1 MSALAQRSLDGA
13 HTTGH
18 YLTVVSGGELFAVS
32 ISRIREVIHCPRI
45 TRVPLCP
52 EVVPGVINLRGAVVP
67 LVDLA
72 IRLGRRGTELTRR
85 ACIVVVEAEFDEG
98 MRPVGVLVD
107 AVEEAIETTDDMLEA
122 RPAFGAGLRQEFQ
135 AAMLHHEG
143 RFVSVLELSA
153 VLSVTELEGLVATHA
168 LAPGAARTKHV

>member
-52 EVVPGVINLRGAVVP
+52 EVVP